1 MFAVLIDCRNRMTC
15 RQLGQL
21 DTPVEQEGAYT
32 SEESVRTPVYKSNER
47 FIDLAD
53 GAGVENL
60 SLHSHCWSGSLQ
72 ACQRRLGTRTGRIDK
87 HPNTN
92 SLRQKLT
99 QKFQSLC
106 HDFGREDIDSRQV
119 AVRLCEA
126 GDET

>member
-1 MFAVLIDCRNRMTC
+1 MFAVLIDCRNRMMC

-21 DTPVEQEGAYT
+21 NTPVEQEGADT
-32 SEESVRTPVYKSNER
+32 GEESIRTPVYKSNER
-47 FIDLAD
+47 VIDLAD

-60 SLHSHCWSGSLQ
+60 SLHSHCWRGSLQ
-72 ACQRRLGTRTGRIDK
+72 ACQRRFGTPTGRVDK
-87 HPNTN
+87 YVNMI

-106 HDFGREDIDSRQV
+106 HDFGREDVDSRQV